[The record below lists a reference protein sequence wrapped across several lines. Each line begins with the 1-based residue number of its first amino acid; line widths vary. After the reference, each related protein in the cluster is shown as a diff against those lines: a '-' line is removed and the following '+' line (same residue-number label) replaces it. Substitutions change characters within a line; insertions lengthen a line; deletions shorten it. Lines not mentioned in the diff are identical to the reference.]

1 MTIDEAA
8 RLLGISREAVRKR
21 IKRGTLKAKKDKNG
35 RWAVE
40 VPDDI
45 PDTGQDD
52 IPDTSTKLVQ
62 ALQDEINYLREES
75 RRKDQLIYQK
85 DQIIYSLAEKIPRL
99 QEPEEKEPQRA
110 DPKEKPASW
119 FDRIFKGGTR

>member
-45 PDTGQDD
+45 PDT
-52 IPDTSTKLVQ
+52 SSKLVQ

-85 DQIIYSLAEKIPRL
+85 DQIIYSLAENIPRL

-119 FDRIFKGGTR
+119 FDRIFKGVNR

>member
-21 IKRGTLKAKKDKNG
+21 IKRGTLKAKKDKSG

-45 PDTGQDD
+45 PDTGQD
-52 IPDTSTKLVQ
+52 TSSKLVQ
-62 ALQDEINYLREES
+62 VLQDEINYLREEN
-75 RRKDQLIYQK
+75 RIKDR
-85 DQIIYSLAEKIPRL
+85 IIHNLTEKIPQL
-99 QEPEEKEPQRA
+99 EAPKQEPEEKEPQRA